1 MSLAGEI
8 DMTQTSKL
16 STVARILM
24 GALLL
29 FSGLNAFFQFVPM
42 PPMPPAA
49 GAFVGALAA
58 AGYFFPMLKGL
69 EIVAGVLLVSG
80 RFVPLALTVLAP
92 ILVNVVA
99 FHAALAPAGLAVP
112 LVLVAIEIYLAWTHR
127 AAFAPLLRAKTARAN
142 EDPVAARN
150 ELATAA

>member
-1 MSLAGEI
+1 MSLAGEN
-8 DMTQTSKL
+8 DMNKPSKL
-16 STVARILM
+16 STAARILM

-29 FSGLNAFFQFVPM
+29 FSGLNAFFHFMPL

-49 GAFVGALAA
+49 GAFVGGLAA
-58 AGYFFPMLKGL
+58 AGYFFPMLKGI
-69 EIVAGVLLVSG
+69 EIIVGALLVSG
-80 RFVPLALTVLAP
+80 RFVPLALTIAAP

-112 LVLVAIEIYLAWTHR
+112 LVLLAAEIYLAWTHR
-127 AAFAPLLRAKTARAN
+127 AAFAPLLRAKADSAGKDRIPTRS
-142 EDPVAARN
+142 

>member
-1 MSLAGEI
+1 MSLAGEN
-8 DMTQTSKL
+8 DMTKTSKL
-16 STVARILM
+16 STAARILM

-29 FSGLNAFFQFVPM
+29 FSGLNAFFHFVPM

-58 AGYFFPMLKGL
+58 AGYFFPMLKSI
-69 EIVAGVLLVSG
+69 EIVAGALLVSG

-99 FHAALAPAGLAVP
+99 FHAALAPEGLAVP
-112 LVLVAIEIYLAWTHR
+112 LVLVAIEIYLAWMHR
-127 AAFAPLLRAKTARAN
+127 SAFAPLLRAKAGSDSEHRAPARS
-142 EDPVAARN
+142 
-150 ELATAA
+150 ELAAA